1 MIKKETY
8 MTREDGVQIFRTYS
22 DTDHKIR
29 NKRTSV
35 VYDDAVDI
43 SEDEEYEEVDGYI
56 DLEGPDTY
64 DEILNVTEETSII
77 TRKIN
82 RIPLTNNEALSVK
95 GLYPR
100 WEDKI
105 GTTIEVGFITLY
117 GGNLWKARQTHT
129 ALEVYPPSL
138 NTASLYEV
146 IVEEHEGTME
156 DPIPYTPPMEI
167 FEAKYYTQYDVLYRC
182 TRSSGTAL
190 SHDLSALVGLYVAI
204 EDDYRTGYPEGL

>member
-117 GGNLWKARQTHT
+117 GGNLWRARQTHT
-129 ALEVYPPSL
+129 ALEIYPPSL
-138 NTASLYEV
+138 DTASLYEV
-146 IVEEHEGTME
+146 IVKDHEGTME

-167 FEAKYYTQYDVLYRC
+167 FEGKYYTQYDVLYKC
-182 TRSSGTAL
+182 TRNSGTAL
-190 SHDLSALVGLYVAI
+190 THDLYDLKGMYVELI
-204 EDDYRTGYPEGL
+204 